1 MQDGVTMKKYRDGGD
16 IPQGI
21 KNTLADRKEEKG
33 RKKFKDMERQENEAP
48 KKSVKNMYDRVR
60 DMFGVDASDKPAKK
74 TVKKAKGGYVRK
86 ADGCA
91 QRGKTKGKMV

>member
-1 MQDGVTMKKYRDGGD
+1 MKKYRDGGD
-16 IPQGI
+16 VPQAI
-21 KNTLADRKEEKG
+21 KNKLADRKEEKG
-33 RKKFKDMERQENEAP
+33 RKKFKNMEREENEAP
-48 KKSVKNMYDRVR
+48 KKAVKNMYDRVR
-60 DMFGVDASDKPAKK
+60 GMFGVDDKSKK